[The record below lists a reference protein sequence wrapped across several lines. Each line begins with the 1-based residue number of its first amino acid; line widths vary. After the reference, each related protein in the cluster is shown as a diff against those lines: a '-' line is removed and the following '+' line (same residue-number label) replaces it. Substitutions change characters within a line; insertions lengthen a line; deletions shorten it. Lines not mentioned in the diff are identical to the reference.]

1 MYLNQNNNKITA
13 YKYYDENSKIYK
25 NGRSAYAL
33 RRFDR
38 RVFMR

>member
-25 NGRSAYAL
+25 NGRFYYAL
-33 RRFDR
+33 RRYAR

>member
-33 RRFDR
+33 RRYAWHDC
-38 RVFMR
+38 MR